1 MITSRKWDSM
11 RVTPDAALPDGSTD
25 AGAATAEK
33 RKGSFLREVAIIV
46 VSALVLSWVIKSF
59 FVQAFFIPSSSM
71 EDTLVEG
78 DRILVSK
85 MVPGVFDVHRGDVVV
100 FKDPG
105 TWLAG
110 TPQPQRNAFQQGVT
124 DVLTF
129 VGLLPQDSG
138 EHLVKRVIG
147 VEGDHVTC
155 CDSEGRVA
163 VNGQSIDEPYIKPG
177 SAPSLLE
184 FDQTVP
190 EGFLWVMGD
199 NRAHS
204 SDSRYNAGSPGGGF
218 VPVDNVVGTAF
229 VKVWPFDHLGWLRNP
244 GETFEDV
251 PAP

>member
-11 RVTPDAALPDGSTD
+11 RVTPDAAHPDGSTD

-78 DRILVSK
+78 DR
-85 MVPGVFDVHRGDVVV
+85 
-100 FKDPG
+100 
-105 TWLAG
+105 
-110 TPQPQRNAFQQGVT
+110 
-124 DVLTF
+124 
-129 VGLLPQDSG
+129 
-138 EHLVKRVIG
+138 
-147 VEGDHVTC
+147 VTC